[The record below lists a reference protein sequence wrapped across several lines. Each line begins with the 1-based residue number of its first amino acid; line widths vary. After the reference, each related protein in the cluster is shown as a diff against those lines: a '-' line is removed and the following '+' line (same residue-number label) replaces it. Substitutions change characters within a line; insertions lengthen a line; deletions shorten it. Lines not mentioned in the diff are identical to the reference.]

1 MRHIT
6 PILPL
11 IFFALFNMKSMT
23 MDQRHTTLDITADQD
38 TMVEILDGEGIIHN
52 ISLGTARY
60 SKFLYDAILY
70 RQMGFES
77 GPIRLPYNRNEL
89 TILLNLLQ
97 TTHHQ
102 HKPDMMTEVTTI
114 LRRFD
119 LPELNAICQEI
130 IGFLNI
136 DKLAEPL
143 LTT

>member
-119 LPELNAICQEI
+119 LPELNAICQ
-130 IGFLNI
+130 
-136 DKLAEPL
+136 
-143 LTT
+143 